1 MYRIED
7 IEKIDKSINK
17 IKNAAAEEYKNH
29 YEPTLT
35 EMSKVY
41 NAIKKYIIKNKK
53 VVYGGFAQ
61 NLLITKKNPLD
72 YFYSEINGA
81 YFNWP
86 DIADIE
92 FYSPTPIKDM
102 IEITEELHSLGF
114 KHIEGQEGVHPETF
128 KIFVNLINYCDI
140 SYMPDNIYNNIP
152 TIIIDGI
159 ICAEPNFMLIDAYR
173 VLTDPLTS
181 YWRLDKSIKR
191 FQKILKYYP
200 LNQSL
205 NDKKIYFNSN
215 PLILK
220 FIRKKIIHNSKLIV
234 VGFLAFD
241 YYAKK
246 ESTDYVI
253 NNYPYY
259 ELISDN
265 YINDSSHI
273 YTRLKHKFGDKITI
287 KHFAPFFLF
296 MDKRTEYYYENNLI
310 LKLYGNNSR
319 CTVYNFSDKK
329 HTNFG
334 TYNLVFMYLLFNY
347 YYAIINK
354 NKDNIELYQALLG
367 KLFYIR
373 NKYLNSHSI
382 TVVDKS
388 PFQDFTLKC
397 YGIPVDSMRE
407 HKLQKRKLLK
417 YIPGLT
423 KLDKF
428 DYVFINSS
436 GNEIE

>member
-7 IEKIDKSINK
+7 IEKIDKNINK
-17 IKNAAAEEYKNH
+17 IKNAAAKEYKNH

-35 EMSKVY
+35 EMSQVY

-53 VVYGGFAQ
+53 IVYGGFAQ

-72 YFYSEINGA
+72 YFYTEINGA

-114 KHIEGQEGVHPETF
+114 KHIEGVEGVHPETF

-140 SYMPDNIYNNIP
+140 SYMSENIYNNMS
-152 TIIIDGI
+152 TIIIDNI
-159 ICAEPNFMLIDAYR
+159 ICAEPNFMLIDAFR

-181 YWRLDKSIKR
+181 YWRLDKSINR

-200 LNQSL
+200 LDQSL
-205 NDKKIYFNSN
+205 NDKKIYFKSN
-215 PLILK
+215 LLILK

-234 VGFLAFD
+234 VGFLAFN

-246 ESTDYVI
+246 VSTEYVI

-265 YINDSSHI
+265 YIKDSSHI
-273 YTRLKHKFGDKITI
+273 HTLLKHKFGDKITI

-329 HTNFG
+329 HTNYG

-347 YYAIINK
+347 YYAVINN
-354 NKDNIELYQALLG
+354 NKDNVELYQTLLG
-367 KLFYIR
+367 KLFYLR

-407 HKLQKRKLLK
+407 NKLQKRTLLK
-417 YIPGLT
+417 YIPQLT
-423 KLDKF
+423 KLNKI
-428 DYVFINSS
+428 DYAFVNSS
-436 GNEIE
+436 GNEIK